1 MVFSLFPLSSL
12 TDTSDHIVVVDGVF
26 RLLHTGFQLSEA
38 IGHGET
44 EELIHTACDCFAAGI
59 EKLEAALASLEGKGE

>member
-26 RLLHTGFQLSEA
+26 RLLHTGFQRTKA
-38 IGHGET
+38 PGNGEGERT
-44 EELIHTACDCFAAGI
+44 GI
-59 EKLEAALASLEGKGE
+59 VPGLPRRVFVADGFSTGVSP